1 MLRDMDVGPKVMLAA
16 LWASVMFC
24 YIYADYFGLFEAGLL
39 AKMNQ
44 GLIPP
49 LGRAT
54 DGVLMSVSLM
64 MAIPSVM
71 IFLSVALSARVN
83 QALNILAGALYTV
96 IIGVTMWGG
105 PKHFVVFGGIEIA
118 LTSLVVYYA
127 VRWPSAEQS
136 PPPS

>member
-1 MLRDMDVGPKVMLAA
+1 MLRDVDVGPKIKLAA

-24 YIYADYFGLFEAGLL
+24 YIYADYFGLFAAGLL

-54 DGVLMSVSLM
+54 DGVLIGVSLM

-71 IFLSVALSARVN
+71 IFLSVALSARLN
-83 QALNILAGALYTV
+83 RALNILAGALYTA
-96 IIGVTMWGG
+96 IIAVTMWGG
-105 PKHFVVFGGIEIA
+105 PMHFVVYGGIEIV
-118 LTSLVVYYA
+118 LTALVVYYA
-127 VRWPSAEQS
+127 TRWPSSEPS